1 MITGGVLLLAVIID
15 SLSRK
20 SRASSRASLKPPDL
34 THFGPLHGNRVIPR
48 RDDAVPLRSSM
59 SDVDLAAGIG
69 RRTQSTIYR
78 DGASGREPRIP
89 TRWHDLLTV
98 AERAMTPEAWA

>member
-1 MITGGVLLLAVIID
+1 
-15 SLSRK
+15 
-20 SRASSRASLKPPDL
+20 
-34 THFGPLHGNRVIPR
+34 
-48 RDDAVPLRSSM
+48 M
-59 SDVDLAAGIG
+59 SHVDLAAGIG

-98 AERAMTPEAWA
+98 AERAMTPEAWAYVAGSSGTESTTAANIDAFEGWRIVPRCFATSPSAISASSSSAATIRLRC